1 MELDEL
7 DLSSYRDIPENCT
20 LMFEI
25 EGAPTDALQS
35 GGQAAIEVFRRA
47 NVHPYAAWLASQ
59 TLAVEWHD
67 VVEAPGELVN
77 GLMDSYYPLCV
88 WADAW
93 SDAEQVALTQ
103 ALSGRPNGRYVYRFT
118 VGCNGQD
125 LGDEG
130 WVTHVKGQSA
140 IKAPRYLDYYSGVLD
155 QNLAAS

>member
-1 MELDEL
+1 MEL

-20 LMFEI
+20 LMFDI
-25 EGAPTDALQS
+25 EGAPSDALQG

-47 NVHPYAAWLASQ
+47 NVHPYSAWLASQ
-59 TLAVEWHD
+59 TLAVEWPD
-67 VVEAPGELVN
+67 VAMAPEDIAEEL
-77 GLMDSYYPLCV
+77 LARMYPLCV

-103 ALSGRPNGRYVYRFT
+103 ALSGRPDGRYVYRFT

-140 IKAPRYLDYYSGVLD
+140 LKAPRYLDYFSRAPD
-155 QNLAAS
+155 QKLANS